1 MGDLYCKY
9 CGQRLSSGL
18 LSAYSSGSG
27 DLGGAQYY
35 AMGGPGGGA
44 ASDAS
49 GARQVVGRL
58 VVRPL
63 PGKSGGQTRE
73 TPLDG
78 RDIAIGRSPTC
89 DVMLE
94 DDQLV
99 SRRHALLRYNGSE
112 YTIVDLGS
120 SNGTFLNEEEIH
132 AATSPPLRQAL
143 AWYRRPSARHCLP
156 HHSQRRPPQWKPRR
170 C

>member
-1 MGDLYCKY
+1 MATCGNCGRESRMGDLYCKY

-18 LSAYSSGSG
+18 LSAYSSGLG
-27 DLGGAQYY
+27 NLGGARFY
-35 AMGGPGGGA
+35 AMGGTGGGSQSA
-44 ASDAS
+44 PSAFGVSNE
-49 GARQVVGRL
+49 ARQVIGRL

-73 TPLDG
+73 VPLDG

-120 SNGTFLNEEEIH
+120 S
-132 AATSPPLRQAL
+132 
-143 AWYRRPSARHCLP
+143 
-156 HHSQRRPPQWKPRR
+156 
-170 C
+170 